1 MAVVGDALL
10 ALTVFLV
17 APIVLVAGAAFV
29 VTRSLR
35 RANRVGPRRAGP
47 VPLAWLW
54 SPGYAAMLHRRLR
67 YACQV
72 AAEVGASLPSS
83 RLHRRQTGA
92 AGDGIAE
99 LAREVVGEAIR
110 LDRQLVAANRMAS
123 GMSRT
128 SALAALEQQVRVVE
142 DAAARVNRLARRR
155 AQLSGVSG
163 VSSLS
168 LTERISA
175 MEAALGEL
183 SSG

>member
-1 MAVVGDALL
+1 VGDALV

-17 APIVLVAGAAFV
+17 APVVLVACAAFV
-29 VTRSLR
+29 VTHSLR

-47 VPLAWLW
+47 IPLAWLW

-72 AAEVGASLPSS
+72 ATEVETSVPSS
-83 RLHRRQTGA
+83 RLHRRQAGA
-92 AGDGIAE
+92 AVDSIAE
-99 LAREVVGEAIR
+99 LAHEVVSEAVR
-110 LDRQLVAANRMAS
+110 LDRQLVPTNRMAR

-128 SALAALEQQVRVVE
+128 QALAALEQEVRVVE
-142 DAAARVNRLARRR
+142 DAAARVDRLARRR
-155 AQLSGVSG
+155 AQLSGVRG
-163 VSSLS
+163 AGTLS